1 MSSASRQI
9 SYSRTQARRRL
20 GISERRLRSWE
31 KQGLI
36 KPCESYS
43 FTDLVALQTLKRL
56 AEQGASAA
64 VIKRTVNSLARKLQ
78 TVEDPLREC
87 RLICEG
93 GRIAVEV
100 GGRRMDPATGQLLL
114 DFEGG
119 DFQKMLV
126 FPEHSAEDVLKA
138 AEAARRMESALWF
151 EKAVKLEQAGAPEQE
166 VVSAYERAV
175 ELDPTSAGALVNL
188 GTFYFNRKDFENAE
202 QYYRRALEVEPSYAL
217 AHFNLGNLFDER
229 GEYGKALLHYTM
241 ALRLDPDYADAHYNL
256 ALLYQ
261 ASGQLLRAV
270 RHWKAYL
277 RLDPSSSWARTA
289 RQELEKLRRLAV
301 IPGARSQPVPT
312 SR

>member
-1 MSSASRQI
+1 
-9 SYSRTQARRRL
+9 L

-36 KPCESYS
+36 TPRESYS
-43 FTDLVALQTLKRL
+43 FTDLAALQTLKRL
-56 AEQGASAA
+56 SEQGAGAA
-64 VIKRTVNSLARKLQ
+64 AIKRAVSSLAKKLR

-100 GGRRMDPATGQLLL
+100 GGRRMEPATGQLLL

-119 DFQKMLV
+119 EFQKMLV
-126 FPEHSAEDVLKA
+126 FPERTAKDVLKA

-151 EKAVKLEQAGAPEQE
+151 EKAVELEQSGAPEVE

-175 ELDPTSAGALVNL
+175 ELDPASAGALVNL
-188 GTFYFNRKDFENAE
+188 GTFYFNRRDLEKAE
-202 QYYRRALEVEPSYAL
+202 ECYRRALEAEPSYAL

-277 RLDPSSSWARTA
+277 RLDPSSSWADTA
-289 RQELEKLRRLAV
+289 RQELEKLRRLAI
-301 IPGARSQPVPT
+301 IPGVRSQPVPT